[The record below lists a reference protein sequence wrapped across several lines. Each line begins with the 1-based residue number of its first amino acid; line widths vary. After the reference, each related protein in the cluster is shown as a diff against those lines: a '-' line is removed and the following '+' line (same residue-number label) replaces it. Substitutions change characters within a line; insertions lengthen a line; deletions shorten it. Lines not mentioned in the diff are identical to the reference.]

1 MFIGLC
7 DPWLGSSRC
16 EGGNGVGLERRT
28 ETEPERGHV
37 CVCVR
42 ARACVCLS
50 LRMCVCLFLWP
61 RARELVLCSPVHV
74 SVSIYLQPLSL
85 PLCVS
90 LARSLSVDEYRFF
103 WSSLLFLPASLQGQL
118 TL

>member
-16 EGGNGVGLERRT
+16 EGGNGVGLERRRQSR
-28 ETEPERGHV
+28 RGVMCV
-37 CVCVR
+37 CVCVCV
-42 ARACVCLS
+42 CVCLS
-50 LRMCVCLFLWP
+50 LRMCVCLFVWP

-74 SVSIYLQPLSL
+74 SIYLQPVSL
-85 PLCVS
+85 PLSVS